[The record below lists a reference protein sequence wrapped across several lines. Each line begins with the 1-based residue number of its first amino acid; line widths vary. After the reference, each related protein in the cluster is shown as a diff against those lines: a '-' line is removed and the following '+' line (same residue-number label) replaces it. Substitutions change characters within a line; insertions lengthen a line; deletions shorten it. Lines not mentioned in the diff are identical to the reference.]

1 MEGDNDSNEAGA
13 PKTYLSLMMADDYRT
28 TVTKSI
34 SRPPRIMSLK
44 ALAKPGIRRT
54 LDVKFKRASE
64 LGGRE
69 FKLTPAKRQA
79 IEAWQEHLYDN
90 SPFIEEGLKTAR
102 ATLREFV
109 KTRDFTTLA
118 ILTEEMQ
125 DVDALVRPKPASF
138 YEAERSLAVRDAY
151 DALMVKL
158 NATGAGEETK
168 TLATNLMQAACVG
181 LKK

>member
-1 MEGDNDSNEAGA
+1 MEGDNDNNEAGA
-13 PKTYLSLMMADDYRT
+13 PKTYLTLMMADDYKS

-44 ALAKPGIRRT
+44 QLAKPGIRRT

-64 LGGRE
+64 LSGRE

-79 IEAWQEHLYDN
+79 VEAWQEHLYDN
-90 SPFIEEGLKTAR
+90 SSFIEDGLKTAR
-102 ATLREFV
+102 ISLQEFV

-118 ILTEEMQ
+118 ILTEELN

-158 NATGAGEETK
+158 NAIGAGDETK
-168 TLATNLMQAACVG
+168 TLANNLMQAACIG
-181 LKK
+181 RTK